1 VVAASEVA
9 AVGGAGEAAV
19 GDPDDPGQRPVAQV
33 GFDLADQGLVAGV
46 AGPAPHPDRDAGAGD
61 RHADHDLRQV
71 VAVVLGLAVA
81 ANPRLLAVTIAVAGL
96 GQPVAALVPGD
107 RRIRLIQLEVGGG
120 GVEEQQVDLEV
131 EEVGDLA
138 EHLALQGGVDLQQP
152 VHRPVAGV
160 IGRLGQPRDGH
171 VVADPAG
178 GGQLRRRGQR
188 PVGDQGEQ
196 HPLGPLVQPPA
207 LQQPP
212 HRLVDP
218 KAVPQPLQRPDPAQ
232 RPRLDELQALVGGG
246 SQRPVGVQEPRD
258 RGDQALQRGAVVGVL
273 AAEVVEHLHPGP
285 LGLGVPGVVGQLQVA
300 HHRAVVVAP
309 WGRPQVHGLDDSTTS
324 EADQLVLGCA
334 CIYADSAFPPGRR
347 APTCGF
353 STSRSPEP

>member
-1 VVAASEVA
+1 VVVAASEVA

-188 PVGDQGEQ
+188 PVGDQANSTRSARSSSRRPFSSRRIVWSIPRRCHSPSSAQ
-196 HPLGPLVQPPA
+196 TPPSGRDSMNSRPWSA
-207 LQQPP
+207 VAASARSGSRNRETEATRRCSAA
-212 HRLVDP
+212 RLLASSRP
-218 KAVPQPLQRPDPAQ
+218 KL
-232 RPRLDELQALVGGG
+232 
-246 SQRPVGVQEPRD
+246 
-258 RGDQALQRGAVVGVL
+258 
-273 AAEVVEHLHPGP
+273 
-285 LGLGVPGVVGQLQVA
+285 
-300 HHRAVVVAP
+300 
-309 WGRPQVHGLDDSTTS
+309 
-324 EADQLVLGCA
+324 
-334 CIYADSAFPPGRR
+334 
-347 APTCGF
+347 
-353 STSRSPEP
+353 